1 MMAMSLISAG
11 GLTLLLIVAL
21 LGRMSLA
28 EQEVPGVG
36 PSSPISPVEQ
46 DPDVGLDM
54 VQIVRSKGYEI
65 ETHNVTTA
73 VRNTQ
78 MPQPL
83 LTAVTSSDEKCSFAR
98 ICVCIC
104 QDGYILTIFRIPPAK
119 RSAAFPPAVI
129 LQHGLLDSSFT
140 WVSNSPR
147 QSLGYLLVDS
157 GFDVWFGNNRGN
169 KFGRSHRSLNP
180 DDARGGFWEFSWDEM
195 ALLDL
200 PAIVN
205 YVSAASEAA
214 GRAGGRVGWV
224 VCSTNTAFP
233 LLSYSDL
240 YDGFRGQGHSEGTT
254 QMFAAASSASASSA
268 ASEELRR
275 AVSKVALF
283 VALAPVAYVSN
294 QRSKF
299 LSALAYSP
307 LLETLYKAG

>member
-1 MMAMSLISAG
+1 MCLC
-11 GLTLLLIVAL
+11 LCLCIVH
-21 LGRMSLA
+21 
-28 EQEVPGVG
+28 V
-36 PSSPISPVEQ
+36 
-46 DPDVGLDM
+46 
-54 VQIVRSKGYEI
+54 
-65 ETHNVTTA
+65 
-73 VRNTQ
+73 
-78 MPQPL
+78 
-83 LTAVTSSDEKCSFAR
+83 
-98 ICVCIC
+98 C

-119 RSAAFPPAVI
+119 RAAAFPPAVI

-147 QSLGYLLVDS
+147 QSLGYLLADS

-180 DDARGGFWEFSWDEM
+180 DEARGGFWEFSWDEM

-224 VCSTNTAFP
+224 VCTSSQHERFRP
-233 LLSYSDL
+233 IIILLFQL
-240 YDGFRGQGHSEGTT
+240 PCMVALEFRPQGHSEGTT
-254 QMFAAASSASASSA
+254 QMFAAASSSSAPSA
-268 ASEELRR
+268 ASDEELRR

-294 QRSKF
+294 QRSKM